1 MRFVEFPWLALA
13 SLAACT
19 TTTQGLARARPDLDA
34 RLPRIRS
41 AALVALD
48 VKEYEVSAGG
58 VTELKEDWSAAARG
72 AIRDA
77 LATELRSRQIELRV
91 VDPDSDTREEID
103 DLRALSEAINASM
116 SFPNA
121 SFDYSL
127 GPVSGLVDRYG
138 VDALVFVWGRARL
151 PTGGQKVLSA
161 LSGSGGT
168 DVGQMAMT
176 IVDRS
181 GDLVWFN
188 SRALVGVNADLRR
201 AASAIGLVRAVLSVL
216 PGSRR

>member
-41 AALVALD
+41 TALVALD

-58 VTELKEDWSAAARG
+58 VTELKEEWSAAARG

-91 VDPDSDTREEID
+91 VDPDSDAREEID
-103 DLRALSEAINASM
+103 DLRALSEAINCSAS
-116 SFPNA
+116 SSTTP
-121 SFDYSL
+121 L
-127 GPVSGLVDRYG
+127 GSTHSCSSG
-138 VDALVFVWGRARL
+138 DALACRPVARRCSPRSLAPEEPTSGRWR
-151 PTGGQKVLSA
+151 
-161 LSGSGGT
+161 
-168 DVGQMAMT
+168 
-176 IVDRS
+176 
-181 GDLVWFN
+181 
-188 SRALVGVNADLRR
+188 
-201 AASAIGLVRAVLSVL
+201 
-216 PGSRR
+216 